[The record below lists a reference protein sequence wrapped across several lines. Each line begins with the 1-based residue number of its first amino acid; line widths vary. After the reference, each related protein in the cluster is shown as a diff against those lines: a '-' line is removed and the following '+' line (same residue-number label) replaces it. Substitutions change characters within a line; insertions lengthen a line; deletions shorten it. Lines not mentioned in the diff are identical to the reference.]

1 MKDKKSTYGTV
12 KLNAFET
19 TIKWFVGDFNEFVSK
34 YKLKDW
40 ELRKDCAGLTLVC
53 EKYILIYSDIEDTNN
68 TIPHEVVHAVARM
81 AEHRDILF
89 DGTNHEM
96 IAYLVGYI
104 SGKILNKLK
113 LNNYGTKR

>member
-1 MKDKKSTYGTV
+1 MQ
-12 KLNAFET
+12 
-19 TIKWFVGDFNEFVSK
+19 
-34 YKLKDW
+34 DW
-40 ELRKDCAGLTLVC
+40 ELKEGSIGLTLVC

-96 IAYLVGYI
+96 IAYLVGYV
-104 SGKILNKLK
+104 SGEIFKRINK
-113 LNNYGTKR
+113 